1 MSKILDIT
9 GGGGLSI
16 LAASDEALRRDAGM
30 GLSEAWKLHEGG
42 VRLYTGNGLVLGHY
56 YRIEPDNVR
65 VWGEASEF
73 LRTRH
78 IEEASVSYEEA
89 NGFFFFLG
97 VGDYVGFLRHLQLSP
112 HMQFGSGH
120 RHGKLYVYS
129 RKELDLYIKL
139 KLRRSKC
146 QALDMQ

>member
-1 MSKILDIT
+1 MSKMLDIT

-65 VWGEASEF
+65 VWGDASEF

-146 QALDMQ
+146 RALERQ

>member
-1 MSKILDIT
+1 MLGIT

-16 LAASDEALRRDAGM
+16 LAASDKVLRRDAGM

-65 VWGEASEF
+65 VWGMESEF

-97 VGDYVGFLRHLQLSP
+97 VGDYVGFLKHLKASAHL
-112 HMQFGSGH
+112 QFGSGH
-120 RHGKLYVYS
+120 RRGKLYVYS

-139 KLRRSKC
+139 KLRSKKC
-146 QALDMQ
+146 QE

>member
-1 MSKILDIT
+1 MSEMLDIT

-78 IEEASVSYEEA
+78 IEGASVSYEEA

-97 VGDYVGFLRHLQLSP
+97 VGDYVGFLKHLQLSP
-112 HMQFGSGH
+112 HLQFGSGH

-146 QALDMQ
+146 QALERQ